1 VPAQSS
7 AEAEVRGAS
16 SCARELIFVKQ
27 LLEEDFGLELE
38 TPKPWLDSTAAIQ
51 SQKKLGQG
59 SKPRHMEIGELYC
72 QELVRSNQITLGKIP
87 GTKNPANVLTKHVS
101 AQELQSQLEN
111 LDMCDLDRHPE
122 LRSQL
127 DNAEALYIAS
137 VLSAADDVS
146 NRSLPRLAGLKEQ
159 KDNSIT
165 MPWKPKYTAAV
176 SALQLVAADVLL
188 TPAKAQGGAN
198 GSSEVVKFD
207 DHSLL

>member
-1 VPAQSS
+1 
-7 AEAEVRGAS
+7 
-16 SCARELIFVKQ
+16 
-27 LLEEDFGLELE
+27 
-38 TPKPWLDSTAAIQ
+38 
-51 SQKKLGQG
+51 
-59 SKPRHMEIGELYC
+59 
-72 QELVRSNQITLGKIP
+72 
-87 GTKNPANVLTKHVS
+87 VLTKHVS

-165 MPWKPKYTAAV
+165 MPWKPKYTAAI
-176 SALQLVAADVLL
+176 SALQLVAANVLL
-188 TPAKAQGGAN
+188 TPAKAQGSAN
-198 GSSEVVKFD
+198 GSSEVVKHD
-207 DHSLL
+207 DHSLLWTVLMFVLLLYALYKLCKELLIDVRWITGSVRSMLLDRFPIAEPEPDPTSTIRERVPEAATSAA